1 MEANTRNLKKL
12 LEAPS
17 QYQVPLFQRPYVWQ
31 EQDNWLPLW
40 EDIEALLDKNLYQK
54 KAHPHFLG
62 AVVFE
67 QVNNQSGTV
76 QLRLVIDGQ
85 QRFTT
90 LQLFLIAARNL
101 AAKVGTDKQ
110 KFRLNTLIE
119 NAEMSIDE
127 EHEKYKLLPTNAD
140 REVFKE
146 IHACQSYE
154 EVKALY
160 LVNSAL
166 ISNRLIGAYAFFA
179 EKLSAWVDGAD
190 VDQDCKDAF
199 AQTSVEDRIEC
210 IWKVA
215 TDGLQLVVI
224 DLTQGD
230 ETQVIF
236 ETLNAR
242 GTDLLPADLIKNLLF
257 RNAIHEPGGSEASV
271 EKLHEKH
278 WQKID
283 NEYWR
288 EEVTQGRLKRP
299 RIDLFINHYLSM
311 MLKEEVR
318 ATHLFNEYKKFFDY
332 SDEVS
337 IVGVD
342 VPKTPSEHIIQLA
355 KFGEIFRKFY
365 EPRDHTEL
373 ALFLRRLDAVGTAT
387 VYPLLLYIYAR
398 LMPNNVGEFNKILRI
413 LESFLMRRLII
424 NLTPKN
430 YNKLF
435 IDLIKAI
442 EKSEELTA
450 ETVGK
455 LLARGQGDSTKFPT
469 DEELTKAVMHKPFY
483 GRISQA
489 KVRAVLEALDD
500 CFRSG
505 KSEALAMPDD
515 LTIEHVL
522 PQTWETHWPIPADIE
537 DHFQRSEFRILRDD
551 ELQSLGNLTLITGKF
566 NASLQNGSW
575 DKKRPELMKFSRLNL
590 TRYFADIEV
599 WDEDAIE
606 TRGKLLL
613 AQLIKL
619 WPAPDLSDVH

>member
-1 MEANTRNLKKL
+1 MEAHTRNLKKL

-31 EQDNWLPLW
+31 EEDNWLPLW

-67 QVNNQSGTV
+67 QVANQSGSV
-76 QLRLVIDGQ
+76 QVRLVIDGQ

-101 AAKVGTDKQ
+101 AAKVGTEKQ
-110 KFRLNTLIE
+110 KFRINTLIE
-119 NAEMSIDE
+119 NAELSIDDE
-127 EHEKYKLLPTNAD
+127 IEKYKLLPTNAD
-140 REVFKE
+140 REVFKD
-146 IHACQSYE
+146 IHACQSNE
-154 EVKALY
+154 EVKALV
-160 LVNSAL
+160 LANPSLAN
-166 ISNRLIGAYAFFA
+166 NRLIGAYAFFS
-179 EKLSAWVDGAD
+179 EKLASWVDGVD

-199 AQTSVEDRIEC
+199 AQTEVEERIEC

-257 RNAIHEPGGSEASV
+257 RNAIHEPGGSESSV
-271 EKLHEKH
+271 EKLQDKH
-278 WQKID
+278 WRKID

-318 ATHLFNEYKKFFDY
+318 ATHLFNEYKKFFDH

-365 EPRDHTEL
+365 ETGDHPEL

-398 LMPNNVGEFNKILRI
+398 LMPENIAEFNKILRV

-442 EKSEELTA
+442 EKGDALTA
-450 ETVGK
+450 ANFEK

-469 DEELTKAVMHKPFY
+469 DEELTKAVIHKPLY

-505 KSEALAMPDD
+505 KSEALAMPDN

-522 PQTWETHWPIPADIE
+522 PQTWETHWPIPDE
-537 DHFQRSEFRILRDD
+537 LDDHFQRSEFRDMRNDV
-551 ELQSLGNLTLITGKF
+551 LQSLGNLTLITGKF

-575 DKKRPELMKFSRLNL
+575 DKKRPELLKYSKLNL
-590 TRYFADIEV
+590 TRYFADIDE
-599 WDEDAIE
+599 WDEEAIGK
-606 TRGKLLL
+606 RSKLLV
-613 AQLIKL
+613 AELIKL
-619 WPAPDLSDVH
+619 WPAPDVNNDV

>member
-1 MEANTRNLKKL
+1 MDANTRNLKKL

-31 EQDNWLPLW
+31 EEGNWLPLW

-67 QVNNQSGTV
+67 QVNNQSGSV
-76 QLRLVIDGQ
+76 QVRLVIDGQ

-101 AAKVGTDKQ
+101 AAKVGTEKQ
-110 KFRLNTLIE
+110 QFRINTLIE

-146 IHACQSYE
+146 IHACQSSD
-154 EVKALY
+154 EVKALI
-160 LVNSAL
+160 LANPAL
-166 ISNRLIGAYAFFA
+166 ISNRLIGAYAFFS
-179 EKLSAWVDGAD
+179 EKLADWVDGVD

-199 AQTSVEDRIEC
+199 ELTSVEERIEC
-210 IWKVA
+210 IWKVV

-257 RNAIHEPGGSEASV
+257 RNAIHEPGGNEASV

-278 WQKID
+278 WRKID

-318 ATHLFNEYKKFFDY
+318 ATHLFNEYKYFFDD
-332 SDEVS
+332 SGEVS

-365 EPRDHTEL
+365 EPGDHTEL

-398 LMPNNVGEFNKILRI
+398 LMPGNFSEFNKILGV

-442 EKSEELTA
+442 EKSDELSA
-450 ETVGK
+450 EVVGK

-469 DEELTKAVMHKPFY
+469 DEELRDAVLSKPLY

-500 CFRSG
+500 RFRSG
-505 KSEALAMPDD
+505 KSEALAMPTG
-515 LTIEHVL
+515 LTIEHVM
-522 PQTWETHWPIPADIE
+522 PQTWKSNWPVPKEYLGGPLEADFVAIRE
-537 DHFQRSEFRILRDD
+537 MLLH
-551 ELQSLGNLTLITGKF
+551 SLGNLTLINGSF

-599 WDEDAIE
+599 WDEAAIE
-606 TRGKLLL
+606 TRGRLLL
-613 AQLIKL
+613 AELIEL
-619 WPAPDLSDVH
+619 WPAPEVSDDV